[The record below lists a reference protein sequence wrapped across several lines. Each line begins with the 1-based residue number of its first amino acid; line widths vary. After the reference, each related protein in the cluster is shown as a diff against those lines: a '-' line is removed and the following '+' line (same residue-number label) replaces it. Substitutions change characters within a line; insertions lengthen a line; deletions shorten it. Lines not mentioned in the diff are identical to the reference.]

1 MSKILINKKQLTLL
15 ENSDRLCK
23 VIEDLIMSTVD
34 SKDVCGVTVDYYKP
48 QFNHGGINSLNKLN
62 GKYLQA
68 TVYFKNNA
76 LNWENNS
83 KKTFIL
89 NEIWTVCYD
98 YTGVALSLVSKPC

>member
-1 MSKILINKKQLTLL
+1 MPTTETKFDFITSIYVFPSFLFEELEPVIQKVHRMLKDKGQFILVLSN
-15 ENSDRLCK
+15 E
-23 VIEDLIMSTVD
+23 
-34 SKDVCGVTVDYYKP
+34 
-48 QFNHGGINSLNKLN
+48 
-62 GKYLQA
+62 KYLQA

>member
-34 SKDVCGVTVDYYKP
+34 SKDVCGVTVNNYKP
-48 QFNHGGINSLNKLN
+48 GTNLLNN
-62 GKYLQA
+62 VNEKYLQA

>member
-23 VIEDLIMSTVD
+23 VIEVLIMSTVD
-34 SKDVCGVTVDYYKP
+34 SKDVCGVTVDNYKP
-48 QFNHGGINSLNKLN
+48 GINSLNNLN
-62 GKYLQA
+62 EKYLQA

>member
-34 SKDVCGVTVDYYKP
+34 SKDVCGVTVNNYKSGT
-48 QFNHGGINSLNKLN
+48 NLLNN
-62 GKYLQA
+62 VNEKYLQA

>member
-15 ENSDRLCK
+15 ENSNRLCK

-34 SKDVCGVTVDYYKP
+34 SKDVCGVTVNNYKSGT
-48 QFNHGGINSLNKLN
+48 NLLNN
-62 GKYLQA
+62 VNEKYLQA

>member
-1 MSKILINKKQLTLL
+1 MAKILINKKQLILL

-34 SKDVCGVTVDYYKP
+34 SEDVCGVTVDNYKP
-48 QFNHGGINSLNKLN
+48 RFNSFNNVN
-62 GKYLQA
+62 GKHLQA

-83 KKTFIL
+83 KKTSIL
-89 NEIWTVCYD
+89 NKIWGICYD

>member
-1 MSKILINKKQLTLL
+1 MAKILINKKQLILL

-34 SKDVCGVTVDYYKP
+34 SEDVCGVTVDNYK
-48 QFNHGGINSLNKLN
+48 HGTNLLNNVNK
-62 GKYLQA
+62 KYLQA

-83 KKTFIL
+83 KKTAIL
-89 NEIWTVCYD
+89 DKIWGICYD